1 MIYYCKFDANG
12 KVTASVA
19 DFQASSFGGA
29 DKLIADGYEA
39 VTDEHYQ
46 YYIGNQ
52 GTGKNSTGYVKG
64 SDGSPTDAEAVTITL
79 AQAIATAET
88 AMDTAAAAAYIIGF
102 SSSANGTALWYDSDK
117 SAQEDLA
124 KAAQAAAGTPEQF
137 AAFAP
142 NGYPVRAKASQSAE
156 RSTKAQYHL
165 TAAQTI
171 VLMKDWTTRQE
182 TVKEQK
188 YTLEAK
194 IYACTTAADVQAITI
209 SIT

>member
-64 SDGSPTDAEAVTITL
+64 SDGSPDAEAVTITL

-88 AMDTAAAAAYIIGF
+88 AMDT
-102 SSSANGTALWYDSDK
+102 
-117 SAQEDLA
+117 
-124 KAAQAAAGTPEQF
+124 
-137 AAFAP
+137 
-142 NGYPVRAKASQSAE
+142 
-156 RSTKAQYHL
+156 
-165 TAAQTI
+165 
-171 VLMKDWTTRQE
+171 TRQ
-182 TVKEQK
+182 QL
-188 YTLEAK
+188 TLLAF
-194 IYACTTAADVQAITI
+194 QARQI
-209 SIT
+209 S